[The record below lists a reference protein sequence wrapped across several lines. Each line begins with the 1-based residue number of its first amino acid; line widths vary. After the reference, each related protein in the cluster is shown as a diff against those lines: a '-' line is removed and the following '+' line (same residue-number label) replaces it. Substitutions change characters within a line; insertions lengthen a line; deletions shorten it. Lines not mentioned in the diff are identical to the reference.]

1 MPKRIESHEEA
12 ISGIDDVRQYV
23 ETAKNSGNIMYGSF
37 LDHIKSLGV
46 GGGRYLEIG
55 AGTGTLAAMIAEDN
69 PDVHITAVEISNDM
83 VTVAREYIEERKLN
97 DRIRFVALDAAD
109 GVMMGELGEFDL
121 VYSTLSMHHWKDPE
135 KVIGNLLKAVG
146 AGGVLF
152 IHDLRRVWWLYYLPF
167 RSSGFIGSIRAAY
180 MPDEIKTIFQR
191 VGTDRYEIKRRFPY
205 FMHSIIV
212 RK

>member
-12 ISGIDDVRQYV
+12 ISGIENARQYA
-23 ETAKNSGNIMYGSF
+23 EMAENHRNIMYGSF

-46 GGGRYLEIG
+46 KGRRYLEVG
-55 AGTGTLAAMIAEDN
+55 AGTGVQDN
-69 PDVHITAVEISNDM
+69 PDVHITAVEISSGM
-83 VTVAREYIEERKLN
+83 VTVAREYIEEEKLE
-97 DRIRFVALDAAD
+97 DRVRFVAMDAAD
-109 GVMMGELGEFDL
+109 DVMMEGLGEFDL
-121 VYSTLSMHHWKDPE
+121 VYSTLAMHHWKDAE

-167 RSSGFIGSIRAAY
+167 RGSGFIASIRAAY

-191 VGTDRYEIKRRFPY
+191 LDINRYEIKRRFPY